1 MHYLAIC
8 AIFRD
13 EAAYL
18 AEWICFHRLVGVEHF
33 YLYDNC
39 SDDGPHR
46 VLRPFIEHG
55 LVTLEHWPI
64 PFHEKAQKQ
73 AYQHCLERARSGK
86 LARWIAFID
95 LDEFLFS
102 PAHEN
107 LRSELRAFEDHP
119 GLVVNWQCYGSSGHR
134 TADETPVIARFT
146 RRARRNWVRNRKVKS
161 IIDPART
168 LRAEGV
174 HHFTHH
180 DGEPSVDETGKPV
193 MIGEARP
200 ARRRLRR
207 WYRLLGPL
215 LRLVDPYS
223 NRDIGSRQIHVER
236 LRINHYPVK
245 SYEEF
250 LKKSRLK
257 KEKRRYQDLDYF
269 AYHDRNEVFDDI
281 LLRFVPALEA
291 ELREFGFE
299 PHSARTA
306 RPDTSPDLFSQT
318 P

>member
-1 MHYLAIC
+1 MHYLAVC

-13 EAAYL
+13 EAPYL

-33 YLYDNC
+33 YLYDNG
-39 SDDGPHR
+39 SNDRPHR
-46 VLRPFIEHG
+46 VLRPLIERG

-64 PFHEKAQKQ
+64 PFHEKAQKP

-102 PAHEN
+102 PARGK
-107 LRSELRAFEDHP
+107 LPDELRPYEDHP
-119 GLVVNWQCYGSSGHR
+119 GVVVNWQCYGSSGHR
-134 TADETPVIARFT
+134 KTDEAPVIARFT

-174 HHFTHH
+174 HYFAHD
-180 DGEPSVDETGKPV
+180 DGEPSVDEARKLV
-193 MIGEARP
+193 MIGKTQP
-200 ARRRLRR
+200 LRRRLRR

-215 LRLVDPYS
+215 LRFADPYS
-223 NRDIGSRQIHVER
+223 NRDVGGRQVRVER

-250 LKKSRLK
+250 LKKARLK
-257 KEKRRYQDLDYF
+257 KEKRRYEDLDYF
-269 AYHDRNEVFDDI
+269 AYHDRNEILDTV
-281 LLRFVPALEA
+281 LLRFVPALET
-291 ELREFGFE
+291 ELKVIGIE
-299 PHSARTA
+299 PHPALSA
-306 RPDTSPDLFSQT
+306 RPDTSPKSVSQI